1 MQPNRQGIR
10 KYTVSTWLCENGS
23 TIGRSLLEEYFFPYN
38 GQFRRPIRAYDVR
51 FHFGTLR
58 LSFAEA
64 RYTKFSLAYILNSS
78 GVRTAVSHRMRTA
91 SSFRSFV
98 LQLSDF
104 RSQNE
109 WLPAKY
115 TPFLV
120 NGRVR
125 VFSRAHWSP
134 QNTSGCIASAT
145 DLVETSRFRQNLRL
159 FGPQPTHLSAVLNWA
174 KDDLYGPFGDFVRIQ
189 PRDCFDWFPQTDW
202 QLKVPQRVFLSVWEV
217 VRNTFLAL
225 TCPNG
230 HT

>member
-1 MQPNRQGIR
+1 M
-10 KYTVSTWLCENGS
+10 CENGS

-51 FHFGTLR
+51 FCFGTSR
-58 LSFAEA
+58 LSFAKA
-64 RYTKFSLAYILNSS
+64 RYTKFSLACILDSS

-115 TPFLV
+115 TQFPV
-120 NGRVR
+120 NGRVL

-145 DLVETSRFRQNLRL
+145 DLVETSRFRQNFARV
-159 FGPQPTHLSAVLNWA
+159 QRRSN
-174 KDDLYGPFGDFVRIQ
+174 
-189 PRDCFDWFPQTDW
+189 PR
-202 QLKVPQRVFLSVWEV
+202 RS
-217 VRNTFLAL
+217 
-225 TCPNG
+225 
-230 HT
+230 